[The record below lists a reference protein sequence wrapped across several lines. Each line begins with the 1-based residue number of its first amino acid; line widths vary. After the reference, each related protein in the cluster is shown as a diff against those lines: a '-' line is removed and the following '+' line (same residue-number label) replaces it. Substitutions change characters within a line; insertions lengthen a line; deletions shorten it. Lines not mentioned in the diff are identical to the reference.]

1 MPRDLIFLSLSLF
14 TWGMGESTF
23 LAFQPLYL
31 QELGADPVKIG
42 AILSAYWLTG
52 SLTHIPAGYLS
63 DRIGRRPLMWAAW
76 LIGSLSTWIM
86 ALAGSLPWFVAGLVL
101 YGSTMFVMAPLNS
114 YISAARGKWP
124 LGCTLSLDS
133 ACYSAGAILGPSLG
147 GFIAQTYDF
156 RSSFLFAAVVFL
168 ASTLFMTFIRPQP
181 RDLSHAEE
189 GGVRSLANARLVVFL
204 GIAFF
209 AVFAAHM
216 PQPLAPNF
224 LQNQRLLTP
233 TQIGSLYT
241 LNNVGVVALNLG
253 LGYFSPRLG
262 ILVGQVCVGLFS
274 LLLWRTIGMPW
285 FGLGYFMLGGY
296 RVVRVMS
303 TAHIRSLVPASR
315 VGLAYGL
322 TESAFSLAAI
332 LASFLAGLIYA
343 RNPTAIFPASIVAIL
358 LSLAAGAAALF
369 PRPAS
374 RALAPAFTEADPP
387 PGS

>member
-14 TWGMGESTF
+14 TWGLGESTF

-42 AILSAYWLTG
+42 AILSMYWLAG

-76 LIGSLSTWIM
+76 LIGGVATWIM

-114 YISAARGKWP
+114 YISAARGNWP
-124 LGCTLSLDS
+124 LGRTLSLVS
-133 ACYSAGAILGPSLG
+133 AFYSAGAILGPSLG
-147 GFIAQTYDF
+147 GFIAQNYGF
-156 RSSFLFAAVVFL
+156 RSSFFFAAVIFL
-168 ASTLFMTFIRPQP
+168 VSALLMALIRPQP
-181 RDLSHAEE
+181 RDLAHAEE
-189 GGVRSLANARLVVFL
+189 GGLRSLANSRLVVFL

-209 AVFAAHM
+209 SVFAAYL

-224 LQNQRLLTP
+224 LQNQRHLTP
-233 TQIGSLYT
+233 AQIGSLYT

-253 LGYFSPRLG
+253 LGHVSPRLG
-262 ILVGQVCVGLFS
+262 VLLGQACVGLFS
-274 LLLWRTIGMPW
+274 LLLWGFSGMPW
-285 FGLGYFMLGGY
+285 FGLGYFLLGGY

-343 RNPTAIFPASIVAIL
+343 KAPLTIFPAS
-358 LSLAAGAAALF
+358 AAALLLSMAVGAALLY
-369 PRPAS
+369 PRRAPGDLSPA
-374 RALAPAFTEADPP
+374 LPNPDPP
-387 PGS
+387 PAP